1 MIMSNTSNYENN
13 NPLTEVA
20 LALAMA
26 FFSIMILSIYSLSN
40 ASLNNKKQISITET
54 SFEKNKNKDNRIT
67 IYFYQNSF
75 YDEFFKKIENISTI
89 KKNKF
94 LLFISTDITVEKL
107 FSIKSLTKSKDV
119 KISKMSENIKDKLK
133 LKSERRDK

>member
-1 MIMSNTSNYENN
+1 MSNTSNYENN

-133 LKSERRDK
+133 LKVQKER

>member
-1 MIMSNTSNYENN
+1 MSNTSNYENN

-89 KKNKF
+89 KKNNF

-133 LKSERRDK
+133 LEVQKER

>member
-1 MIMSNTSNYENN
+1 MSNTSNYENN

-54 SFEKNKNKDNRIT
+54 SFEKNKNKYNRMT

-133 LKSERRDK
+133 LEVQKER

>member
-1 MIMSNTSNYENN
+1 MSNTSNYENN

-119 KISKMSENIKDKLK
+119 KISKMSENIKGKLK
-133 LKSERRDK
+133 LEVRKER

>member
-1 MIMSNTSNYENN
+1 MSNTSNYENN

-89 KKNKF
+89 KKNNF

-133 LKSERRDK
+133 LKVQKER

>member
-133 LKSERRDK
+133 LEVQKER

>member
-1 MIMSNTSNYENN
+1 MSNISNYENN

-54 SFEKNKNKDNRIT
+54 SFEKNKNKDDRIT
-67 IYFYQNSF
+67 IYFYQNIF
-75 YDEFFKKIENISTI
+75 YDEFFKKIENISII

-94 LLFISTDITVEKL
+94 LLFIPTDITVEKL

-133 LKSERRDK
+133 LEAQKER

>member
-1 MIMSNTSNYENN
+1 MSNTSNYENN

-67 IYFYQNSF
+67 IYFYHNSF

-133 LKSERRDK
+133 LEVQKER

>member
-1 MIMSNTSNYENN
+1 MSNTSNYENN

-40 ASLNNKKQISITET
+40 ASLNNKKQILITET
-54 SFEKNKNKDNRIT
+54 SFEKNKNKNNRIT

-75 YDEFFKKIENISTI
+75 YDEFFKKIENISII

-94 LLFISTDITVEKL
+94 LLFIPTDITVEKL

-133 LKSERRDK
+133 LEVRKER

>member
-1 MIMSNTSNYENN
+1 MSNTSNYENN

-133 LKSERRDK
+133 LEVRKER

>member
-1 MIMSNTSNYENN
+1 MSNTSNYENN

-54 SFEKNKNKDNRIT
+54 SFEKNKNKNNRIT

-75 YDEFFKKIENISTI
+75 YDEFFKKIENISII

-94 LLFISTDITVEKL
+94 LLFIPTDITVEKL

-119 KISKMSENIKDKLK
+119 KISKMSENIKDKLNLQVQK
-133 LKSERRDK
+133 EK

>member
-1 MIMSNTSNYENN
+1 MSNTSNYENN

-54 SFEKNKNKDNRIT
+54 SYEKNKNKNNRIT

-75 YDEFFKKIENISTI
+75 YDEFFKKIENISII

-94 LLFISTDITVEKL
+94 LLFIPTDITVEKL

-133 LKSERRDK
+133 LEVRKER

>member
-1 MIMSNTSNYENN
+1 MNSDYNH

-54 SFEKNKNKDNRIT
+54 SFEKNKNKNNRIT

-75 YDEFFKKIENISTI
+75 YDEFFKKIENISII

-94 LLFISTDITVEKL
+94 LLFIPTDITVEKL

-133 LKSERRDK
+133 LEVQKER

>member
-1 MIMSNTSNYENN
+1 M
-13 NPLTEVA
+13 
-20 LALAMA
+20 
-26 FFSIMILSIYSLSN
+26 
-40 ASLNNKKQISITET
+40 NNKKQISIIET
-54 SFEKNKNKDNRIT
+54 SFEKNKNKNNRIT

-75 YDEFFKKIENISTI
+75 YDEFFKKIENISNI
-89 KKNKF
+89 KKNNF

-133 LKSERRDK
+133 LEVQKER

>member
-1 MIMSNTSNYENN
+1 MSNTSNYENN

-40 ASLNNKKQISITET
+40 ASLNSKKQISINET
-54 SFEKNKNKDNRIT
+54 SLEKNKNKNNRIT

-75 YDEFFKKIENISTI
+75 YDEFLKKIENISNI

-94 LLFISTDITVEKL
+94 LLIIPTDITLEKL

-119 KISKMSENIKDKLK
+119 KISKMSENIKAKLK
-133 LKSERRDK
+133 LEFERRDK

>member
-1 MIMSNTSNYENN
+1 MSNTSNYENN

-133 LKSERRDK
+133 LAVRKER

>member
-1 MIMSNTSNYENN
+1 MSNTSNYENN

-54 SFEKNKNKDNRIT
+54 NFEKNKNKNNRIT

-75 YDEFFKKIENISTI
+75 YDEFFKKIENISII

-94 LLFISTDITVEKL
+94 LLFIPTDITVEKL

-119 KISKMSENIKDKLK
+119 KISKMSENIKDKLNLQVQK
-133 LKSERRDK
+133 EK

>member
-1 MIMSNTSNYENN
+1 MSNTSNYENN

-40 ASLNNKKQISITET
+40 TTLNNKKQISITET
-54 SFEKNKNKDNRIT
+54 SFEKNKNKNNRIT

-75 YDEFFKKIENISTI
+75 YDEFFKKIENISII

-94 LLFISTDITVEKL
+94 LLFIPTDITVEKL

-119 KISKMSENIKDKLK
+119 KISKMSENIKDKLNLQVQK
-133 LKSERRDK
+133 EK

>member
-1 MIMSNTSNYENN
+1 MSNTSNYENN

-54 SFEKNKNKDNRIT
+54 SFKKNKNKNNRTT

-75 YDEFFKKIENISTI
+75 YNEFFKKIENISII
-89 KKNKF
+89 KKNIF
-94 LLFISTDITVEKL
+94 LLFIPTDITVEKL

-133 LKSERRDK
+133 LEVRKER

>member
-1 MIMSNTSNYENN
+1 MSNTSNYENN

-54 SFEKNKNKDNRIT
+54 SYEKNKNKNNRVT

-75 YDEFFKKIENISTI
+75 YDEFFKKIENISII

-94 LLFISTDITVEKL
+94 LLFIPTVTVEKL
-107 FSIKSLTKSKDV
+107 FY
-119 KISKMSENIKDKLK
+119 KIIN
-133 LKSERRDK
+133 

>member
-1 MIMSNTSNYENN
+1 MSNTSNYENN

-40 ASLNNKKQISITET
+40 TKLNNKKQISITET
-54 SFEKNKNKDNRIT
+54 SFEKNKNKNNRIT

-75 YDEFFKKIENISTI
+75 YDEFFKKIENISII

-94 LLFISTDITVEKL
+94 LLFIPTDITVEKL

-119 KISKMSENIKDKLK
+119 KISKMSENIKDKLNLQVQK
-133 LKSERRDK
+133 EK

>member
-1 MIMSNTSNYENN
+1 MSSTSNYENN

-54 SFEKNKNKDNRIT
+54 SFKKNKNKNNRTT

-75 YDEFFKKIENISTI
+75 YNEFFKKIENISII

-94 LLFISTDITVEKL
+94 LLFIPTDITVEKL

-133 LKSERRDK
+133 LEVRKER

>member
-1 MIMSNTSNYENN
+1 MSNTSNYENN

-54 SFEKNKNKDNRIT
+54 SFEKNIKKDNRIT
-67 IYFYQNSF
+67 IYFYQNIF
-75 YDEFFKKIENISTI
+75 YDEFFNKVENISMI

-94 LLFISTDITVEKL
+94 LLFIPTDITVEKL

>member
-1 MIMSNTSNYENN
+1 MSNTSNYENN

-54 SFEKNKNKDNRIT
+54 SFEKNKNKYNRMT

-119 KISKMSENIKDKLK
+119 KISKMSENIKYKLK
-133 LKSERRDK
+133 LEVQKER

>member
-1 MIMSNTSNYENN
+1 MSNTSNYENN

-54 SFEKNKNKDNRIT
+54 SFEKNKNKNNRIT

-75 YDEFFKKIENISTI
+75 YNEFFKKIENISII

-94 LLFISTDITVEKL
+94 LLFIPTDITVEKL
-107 FSIKSLTKSKDV
+107 FSIKSLTKSKDI

-133 LKSERRDK
+133 LEVRKER

>member
-1 MIMSNTSNYENN
+1 MSNTSNYENN

-40 ASLNNKKQISITET
+40 SSLNNKKQISITET
-54 SFEKNKNKDNRIT
+54 SFEKNKNKYNRMT

-133 LKSERRDK
+133 LEVRKER

>member
-1 MIMSNTSNYENN
+1 MSNTSNYENN

-54 SFEKNKNKDNRIT
+54 SFEKNKNKNNRIT

-75 YDEFFKKIENISTI
+75 YDEFFKKIENISII

-94 LLFISTDITVEKL
+94 LLFIPTDITVEKL

-119 KISKMSENIKDKLK
+119 KISKMSENIKNKLK
-133 LKSERRDK
+133 LEVRKER

>member
-1 MIMSNTSNYENN
+1 MSNISNYENN

-54 SFEKNKNKDNRIT
+54 SFEKNKNKNNRIT
-67 IYFYQNSF
+67 IYFYQNNF
-75 YDEFFKKIENISTI
+75 YNEFFKKIENISII

-94 LLFISTDITVEKL
+94 LLFIPTDITVEKL

-133 LKSERRDK
+133 LEVRKER

>member
-1 MIMSNTSNYENN
+1 MSNTSNYENN

-133 LKSERRDK
+133 LEVQKER

>member
-1 MIMSNTSNYENN
+1 MSNTSNYENN

-75 YDEFFKKIENISTI
+75 YDEFFKKIENISII

-94 LLFISTDITVEKL
+94 LLFIPTDITVEKL

-133 LKSERRDK
+133 LEVQKER

>member
-1 MIMSNTSNYENN
+1 MSNTSNYENN

-54 SFEKNKNKDNRIT
+54 SFKKNKNKNNRTT

-75 YDEFFKKIENISTI
+75 YNEFFKKIENISII

-94 LLFISTDITVEKL
+94 LLFIPTDITVEKL

-133 LKSERRDK
+133 LEVRKER

>member
-1 MIMSNTSNYENN
+1 MSNTSNHENN

-54 SFEKNKNKDNRIT
+54 SFEKNIKKDNRIT
-67 IYFYQNSF
+67 IYFYQNIF
-75 YDEFFKKIENISTI
+75 YDEFFKKVENISMI

-94 LLFISTDITVEKL
+94 LLFIPTDITVEKL

-133 LKSERRDK
+133 LEVQKER

>member
-1 MIMSNTSNYENN
+1 MGNTSNYENN

-89 KKNKF
+89 KKNNF

-133 LKSERRDK
+133 LEVQKER

>member
-1 MIMSNTSNYENN
+1 MSNTSNYENN

-40 ASLNNKKQISITET
+40 TSLNNKKQISITET
-54 SFEKNKNKDNRIT
+54 SFEKNKNKNNRIT

-75 YDEFFKKIENISTI
+75 YDEFFKKIENISII

-94 LLFISTDITVEKL
+94 LLFIPTDITVEKL

-119 KISKMSENIKDKLK
+119 KISKMSENIKDKLNLQVQK
-133 LKSERRDK
+133 EK

>member
-1 MIMSNTSNYENN
+1 MSNTSNYENN

-54 SFEKNKNKDNRIT
+54 SFEKNKNNRIT

-75 YDEFFKKIENISTI
+75 YDEFFKKIENISII

-94 LLFISTDITVEKL
+94 LLFIPTDITVEKL

-133 LKSERRDK
+133 LEVRKER

>member
-1 MIMSNTSNYENN
+1 MSNTSNYENN

-54 SFEKNKNKDNRIT
+54 SYEKNKNKNNRIT

-75 YDEFFKKIENISTI
+75 YDEFFKKIENISII
-89 KKNKF
+89 KNNKF
-94 LLFISTDITVEKL
+94 LLFIPTDITVEKL
-107 FSIKSLTKSKDV
+107 FSIKSLIKSKDI
-119 KISKMSENIKDKLK
+119 KISKMSENIKDKLNLEVQK
-133 LKSERRDK
+133 ER

>member
-1 MIMSNTSNYENN
+1 MSNTSNYENN

-40 ASLNNKKQISITET
+40 TSLNNKKQISITET
-54 SFEKNKNKDNRIT
+54 SFEKNKNKNNRII

-75 YDEFFKKIENISTI
+75 YDEFFKKIENISII

-94 LLFISTDITVEKL
+94 LLFIPTDITVEKL
-107 FSIKSLTKSKDV
+107 FTIKSLTKSKDV
-119 KISKMSENIKDKLK
+119 KISKMLENIKDRLK
-133 LKSERRDK
+133 LEVRKER

>member
-1 MIMSNTSNYENN
+1 MSNTSNYENN

-119 KISKMSENIKDKLK
+119 KISKMSENIKYKLK
-133 LKSERRDK
+133 LEVQKER

>member
-1 MIMSNTSNYENN
+1 MSNTSNYENN

-54 SFEKNKNKDNRIT
+54 SFEKNKNKNNRIT
-67 IYFYQNSF
+67 IYFYQNRF
-75 YDEFFKKIENISTI
+75 YDEFFKKIENISII

-94 LLFISTDITVEKL
+94 LLFIPTDITVEKL

-119 KISKMSENIKDKLK
+119 KISKMSENIKYKLK
-133 LKSERRDK
+133 LEVQKER